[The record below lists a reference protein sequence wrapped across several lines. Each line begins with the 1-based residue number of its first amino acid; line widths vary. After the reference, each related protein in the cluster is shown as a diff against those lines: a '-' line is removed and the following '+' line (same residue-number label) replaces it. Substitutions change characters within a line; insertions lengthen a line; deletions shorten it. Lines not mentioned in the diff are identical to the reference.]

1 MRVIT
6 VMSKNKLAT
15 YEFDEKYTPVQPPG
29 DVPTYIKKL
38 FNGKFDLGKEQ
49 VTVCKKS

>member
-1 MRVIT
+1 
-6 VMSKNKLAT
+6 MSKNKLAT
-15 YEFDEKYTPVQPPG
+15 YEFDEKYAPVQPQG